1 MDYLSKINKIRI
13 LGIDY
18 GLYFL
23 ENVFDDNFEEVCGT
37 CQSDLTRIEI
47 SNQMPESMKKATVL
61 HEIIEALVARLDI
74 QIDHH
79 YIELLEMGLSQVI
92 NDNPELINWLQE
104 EQ

>member
-1 MDYLSKINKIRI
+1 MIDKIRI

-18 GLYFL
+18 DLYFL
-23 ENVFDDNFEEVCGT
+23 PSVLDDNFEEVSGT
-37 CQSDLTRIEI
+37 CQSDLAKIEI
-47 SNQMPESMKKATVL
+47 STHMPESMRKATVL

-92 NDNPELINWLQE
+92 NDNLELINWLQE